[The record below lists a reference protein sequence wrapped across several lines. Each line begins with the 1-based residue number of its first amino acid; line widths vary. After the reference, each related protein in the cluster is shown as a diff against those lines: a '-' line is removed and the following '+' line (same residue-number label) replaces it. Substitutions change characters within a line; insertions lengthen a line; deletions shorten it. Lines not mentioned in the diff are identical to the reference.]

1 MSARATE
8 NLEVDVLIV
17 GSGPVG
23 CTFARKLV
31 EAGRSVHMVDMG
43 TQLSRRPGEHLKN
56 AHVFQRNIDL
66 FASVIRG
73 HLHTLSIPTTN
84 QPVVTLD
91 PSAFQID
98 SSKYR
103 GFVLNNQNPDQDPA
117 MNLPGA
123 AVTYA
128 VGGMATH
135 WTCAT
140 PRHHPTL
147 ERSDIYSGAEWD
159 RLYTEAERLLNTHKN
174 EFDDSIRHQVVRDA
188 LQEEFSELPHPYAVQ
203 NLPLAVERRKDNP
216 KLVWWTGTDTVLGP
230 LAEGAEADETL
241 AVEQFVL
248 EPQNRCT
255 RLVPSRDGSR
265 IEYAEVE
272 DLVQWH
278 TINIKANTYIVCCNA
293 YLTPQVLYNSDIRPD
308 PLGRY
313 LTEQP
318 MAFCQIVLDQD
329 LVDRIP
335 EDARFAERVRTFR
348 EERPNDP
355 VPIPRDE
362 PEPQVW
368 IPVSEDRPWHCQI
381 HRDAFHYG
389 DVALN
394 VDSRLIVD
402 LRWFGI
408 VEPRYESHITFSDT
422 YDDYFGMPQPHF
434 QWVMSD
440 QDRET
445 QHRMMADMLRAAN
458 TLGGFLPGSE
468 PRFVAPGLPIHVTG
482 TTRMGT
488 SPDNSVVDENSQ
500 VWGIENLYLGGNG
513 LISRGSA
520 SNPTLTS
527 VAMAVKSA
535 EHIIQKEGTRGDET
549 RGAGA
554 PASPP
559 EERA

>member
-1 MSARATE
+1 MSAGSIE

-43 TQLSRRPGEHLKN
+43 AQLSRRPGEHLKN
-56 AHVFQRNIDL
+56 AFLYQRNIDL

-73 HLHTLSIPTTN
+73 HLHTLSVPTNN
-84 QPVVTLD
+84 QPVMTMD
-91 PSAFQID
+91 PSAFHIK
-98 SSKYR
+98 SREYR
-103 GFVLNNQNPDQDPA
+103 GFVLNNQNPDQDPTT
-117 MNLPGA
+117 NLPGA

-135 WTCAT
+135 WTSAT

-147 ERSDIYSGAEWD
+147 ERSDIYSDAEWN
-159 RLYTEAERLLNTHKN
+159 RLYNEAERLLNTHKN
-174 EFDDSIRHQVVRDA
+174 EFDDSITHQVVRDA
-188 LQEEFSELPHPYAVQ
+188 LQGEFSELRDPYGVQ
-203 NLPLAVERRKDNP
+203 NLPLAVERRRDNP
-216 KLVWWTGTDTVLGP
+216 KLVWWTGADTVLGP
-230 LAEGAEADETL
+230 LAEGTQTDDTL
-241 AVEQFVL
+241 DVDLFVL
-248 EPQNRCT
+248 VPQNRCT
-255 RLVPSRDGSR
+255 RLVPSHDGSR
-265 IEYAEVE
+265 IEYAEIE

-278 TINIKANTYIVCCNA
+278 TINVKANTYIVCCNA
-293 YLTPQVLYNSDIRPD
+293 YLTPQVLYNSGIRPE

-318 MAFCQIVLDQD
+318 MSFCQIVLDHD
-329 LVDRIP
+329 LVDQIL
-335 EDARFAERVRTFR
+335 EDPRFAERVRAYR

-368 IPVSEDRPWHCQI
+368 IPVSEDRPWHCQV

-389 DVALN
+389 DVAPN

-408 VEPRYESHITFSDT
+408 VEPRYESYITFSDT
-422 YDDYFGMPQPHF
+422 YDDYFGMPQPIF
-434 QWVMSD
+434 EWVLSD
-440 QDRET
+440 QDRER
-445 QHRMMADMLRAAN
+445 QHYMMADMLRAAN

-488 SPDNSVVDENSQ
+488 SPDDSVVDENSQ

-513 LISRGSA
+513 LIPRGAA

-554 PASPP
+554 AASTS
-559 EERA
+559 EERP